1 MDTDAVVAHLDL
13 MVDNLIVRAPKI
25 SQSRLRD
32 MGLEWF
38 YGTSEWDYLSDDL
51 VLLSQDRISAYQ
63 HAAEECLDLI
73 ARATRHVIEN
83 RRYGDLGFNARVAK
97 LVEHSW
103 NKEGHLH
110 FLGRLDFAGGMQEEG
125 EIKLLEYNGD
135 SCSMMPESSALQF
148 EQKMESGFAGHGQFN
163 HIYQDIVK
171 RFRELLDKNP
181 DKHPSILLSHM
192 GHPEDRLNIDFL
204 YAAAIDAGFEVVDIC
219 AVEHVV
225 FAADEGIFMEKD
237 EGYTRYDFWYK
248 MLPWEYTV
256 NEEPELFDLLEQII
270 LNDLAI
276 VINPPYSMIYQSK
289 GLLKVLYEL
298 FPNSPYLLPT
308 YPNPVRLRG
317 RGFVEKPYFGLEG
330 ENIRVFDADNEE
342 LEGND
347 GDFGHNPMV
356 YQEYFPL
363 DKDSNGNIYQA
374 GVFHSSEVCGLS
386 FRRIDG
392 LIIDEDAEFVGH
404 VIT

>member
-1 MDTDAVVAHLDL
+1 
-13 MVDNLIVRAPKI
+13 
-25 SQSRLRD
+25 
-32 MGLEWF
+32 
-38 YGTSEWDYLSDDL
+38 
-51 VLLSQDRISAYQ
+51 
-63 HAAEECLDLI
+63 
-73 ARATRHVIEN
+73 
-83 RRYGDLGFNARVAK
+83 
-97 LVEHSW
+97 
-103 NKEGHLH
+103 
-110 FLGRLDFAGGMQEEG
+110 
-125 EIKLLEYNGD
+125 
-135 SCSMMPESSALQF
+135 
-148 EQKMESGFAGHGQFN
+148 
-163 HIYQDIVK
+163 
-171 RFRELLDKNP
+171 
-181 DKHPSILLSHM
+181 
-192 GHPEDRLNIDFL
+192 
-204 YAAAIDAGFEVVDIC
+204 
-219 AVEHVV
+219 
-225 FAADEGIFMEKD
+225 
-237 EGYTRYDFWYK
+237 

-298 FPNSPYLLPT
+298 FPDSPYLLPT

-342 LEGND
+342 LEAND